1 LHSFAVLANQVLPR
15 LVWVLPKKKET
26 VERREMTTPEIPDD
40 ISRHEYLASQALFEK
55 QPAIIQHFFEAQ
67 AGLLAEAMTEPTCE
81 LHFSL
86 PDKVFVKTLQL
97 EEWTA
102 VEVTDEERI
111 HDLGGFWN
119 RMRKHEIRHELVK
132 KLTELEQAPDL
143 AVSTGAVLLRF
154 ATVTHMVSRVLPD
167 GRPVHYQPDKG
178 DSIPY
183 IPLDGAAQS
192 AITQK
197 SDAIVENDL
206 PEAGRGELQVPFVPA
221 ARCFF
226 LPQWVAF
233 DAEDNLLVGSL
244 AEAEAQ
250 IKSMQRYVQ
259 ILHRASSL
267 ASYIVFSQEYQ
278 RKRYGILGQLVNQGR
293 AFARYETRQIIQTI
307 KKRAEQS
314 NLNRGLSIS
323 MPYFD
328 DQQLEINTIDF
339 EVIPAGRIMFVPAFV
354 VRASRGEQAKVGQD
368 TRLSASTRTHLLAQL
383 KELEIAFFS

>member
-1 LHSFAVLANQVLPR
+1 MAAP
-15 LVWVLPKKKET
+15 ET
-26 VERREMTTPEIPDD
+26 TDNA
-40 ISRHEYLASQALFEK
+40 SRHEYLASKTLFEK
-55 QPAIIQHFFEAQ
+55 QPAIIQRFLEAQ
-67 AGLLAEAMTEPTCE
+67 AGLLAEAMTQATYE

-86 PDKVFVKTLQL
+86 PDKVFVNTPQL
-97 EEWTA
+97 EEWA
-102 VEVTDEERI
+102 AIEVTDEERI

-119 RMRKHEIRHELVK
+119 RLGKHEIRHDLVK
-132 KLTELEQAPDL
+132 KLIELEQSPDL

-154 ATVTHMVSRVLPD
+154 ATAMHMVSKMLPD
-167 GRPVHYQPDKG
+167 GRPVRYLPEKG
-178 DSIPY
+178 DFIPN
-183 IPLDGAAQS
+183 IPLDDAPQS

-197 SDAIVENDL
+197 SDAIVENDP
-206 PEAGRGELQVPFVPA
+206 PEEGRGELQVPFVPA
-221 ARCFF
+221 ARRFF

-267 ASYIVFSQEYQ
+267 ASYIVVYEEYL

-293 AFARYETRQIIQTI
+293 ALARYETRQIIQTI
-307 KKRAEQS
+307 KKRAERD

-328 DQQLEINTIDF
+328 DQQLEMNTIYF

-354 VRASRGEQAKVGQD
+354 VRAARGEQAKTGQD
-368 TRLSASTRTHLLAQL
+368 TRLSASTRKHLLAQL
-383 KELEIAFFS
+383 KKLEMAFFS

>member
-1 LHSFAVLANQVLPR
+1 MTAP
-15 LVWVLPKKKET
+15 ET
-26 VERREMTTPEIPDD
+26 IDD
-40 ISRHEYLASQALFEK
+40 TSHHEYLTSKTLFET
-55 QPAIIQHFFEAQ
+55 QPTIIQRFFEAQ
-67 AGLLAEAMTEPTCE
+67 AGLLAEAMTEAVYE

-86 PDKVFVKTLQL
+86 PDKVFVRTPQL
-97 EEWTA
+97 EEWAA

-119 RMRKHEIRHELVK
+119 RLGKREIRHELVK
-132 KLTELEQAPDL
+132 KLVELEQSPDL
-143 AVSTGAVLLRF
+143 AVSTGAMLLRF
-154 ATVTHMVSRVLPD
+154 ATVTHMVSRMLPD
-167 GRPVHYQPDKG
+167 GRPIRYLPETG

-183 IPLDGAAQS
+183 IPLDDAPQS

-206 PEAGRGELQVPFVPA
+206 PEEGRGELQVPFVPA
-221 ARCFF
+221 ARRFF

-267 ASYIVFSQEYQ
+267 ASYIVACQEYQ

-293 AFARYETRQIIQTI
+293 ALARYETHQIIQTI
-307 KKRAEQS
+307 KRRVEQD

-328 DQQLEINTIDF
+328 DQQLEMNMINF

-368 TRLSASTRTHLLAQL
+368 TRLSATTRKHLLAQL
-383 KELEIAFFS
+383 KELEMAFFS